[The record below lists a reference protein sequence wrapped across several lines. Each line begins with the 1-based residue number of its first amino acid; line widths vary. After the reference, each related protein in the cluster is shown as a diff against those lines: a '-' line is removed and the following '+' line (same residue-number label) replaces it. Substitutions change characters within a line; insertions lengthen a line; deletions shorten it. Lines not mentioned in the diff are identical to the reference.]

1 MPSDVPVLPPLVAPE
16 PGALGDL
23 RRRAADVAARIA
35 PDARRWDDEETFPQP
50 SFERIRDAGLL
61 GLTVPRAY
69 GGDGLGV
76 REACVVLEELAVGCM
91 SSAMVAQLYLNGPPR
106 AIATLGDEAQR
117 RRYLPGAADGTR
129 SFAIAIS
136 EPGAG
141 SAATELQ
148 TCLQADGDGFR
159 LTGEKCYITNGV
171 TADTILVS
179 CRLAGTTGSRG
190 LGAVVVEAG
199 QDGYAP
205 PRSHPKMG
213 GRGMSEAAL
222 AFDGV
227 RIDPGAV
234 IVAPDADSSRGA
246 AIMLRQFNPERCGN
260 AAMTL
265 GVARAALDE
274 ARLHLRTRRQFGREL
289 AEFQGLQWKVADMA
303 TRLEAA
309 RLLLASAAS
318 SEEDGFPAM
327 RLTAMAKITANET
340 AEPSSSAARRSSCSG
355 TAATPASTRPSGAT
369 ATCAACRSRA
379 APWRSCATSSPAR
392 SSAGASASSPDGR
405 AHPGGAQPS
414 SDSDSRRPLSSSIA
428 SARWT
433 VSML

>member
-1 MPSDVPVLPPLVAPE
+1 MPSDVPVLPPLVEPE
-16 PGALGDL
+16 PGPLGEL
-23 RRRAADVAARIA
+23 RRRAAAVAARIA
-35 PDARRWDDEETFPQP
+35 PDARRWDDEETFPEP
-50 SFERIRDAGLL
+50 SFAAIRDAGLL
-61 GLTVPRAY
+61 GLTVPEAY

-117 RRYLPGAADGTR
+117 RRYLPGAADGSR

-148 TCLQADGDGFR
+148 TRLEADGDGFR

-171 TADTILVS
+171 TADTILVF
-179 CRLAGTTGSRG
+179 CRLAGTAGSRG

-199 QDGYAP
+199 RDGYAP
-205 PRSHPKMG
+205 PRTHPKMG

-234 IVAPDADSSRGA
+234 IVVPDADSSRGA

-289 AEFQGLQWKVADMA
+289 SEFQGLQWKVADMA

-309 RLLLASAAS
+309 RLLLASAAA

-340 AEPSSSAARRSSCSG
+340 AEFVCREAIQLLGHGGYTREHEAERRYRDVRGMSLAGG
-355 TAATPASTRPSGAT
+355 TLEIMRNVL
-369 ATCAACRSRA
+369 
-379 APWRSCATSSPAR
+379 
-392 SSAGASASSPDGR
+392 AGEVLGR
-405 AHPGGAQPS
+405 RFRQQP
-414 SDSDSRRPLSSSIA
+414 
-428 SARWT
+428 
-433 VSML
+433 